1 MEPRNYALANLF
13 ENQGIYVVPRYQRL
27 YVWNQEDQ
35 WEPLWEDVIEIAG
48 DLLNEATN
56 RNSEEVNADSRE
68 SHFLGAVVL
77 KQSGFT
83 PDMAQRWRVIDGQ
96 QRLTTVQLL
105 MTAVADELDKI
116 ELSVQAERLRK
127 LTKNSADEPFKIIH
141 GGQNYKR
148 FRDVMEANGEES
160 VIEAIESP
168 MADCYK
174 YFRNVAHQWFDGQIS
189 RILLAASALIAVL
202 IAKLRVV
209 AIYLDSHEKEHMI
222 FETLNARGEP
232 LTEWDK
238 IKNYLL
244 YKADEDSGVDQD
256 SFFDKYLEMFDDDW
270 WRGQIGRGQRPRTD
284 IFADYWLESRV
295 MSPVSTRRVFRMFQK
310 HVDDVK
316 DSLDDLGQDI
326 IQDAK
331 YYQKFEQRDDYE
343 QTYERQ
349 FHNRR
354 MSLEVGAMWPLLLQ
368 LQRVE
373 CKQREQA
380 FACLESYWVRRLIAG
395 YQARSYDQVTLY
407 LLHTLNE
414 FKKFKKDGD
423 VIMHSLQH
431 YKERGTVWPS
441 DNEVRSAILE
451 RRLSSSA
458 QNIVLHAI
466 EKHLMPESA
475 PNPTVYRNVQVEHL
489 MPQSWKNEHWQLSPL
504 EEVEDVTEE
513 RNRLI
518 HTLGNLT
525 LVNSRLNASMSN
537 GPWHRKREAIKESD
551 NLFINRK
558 LLDDASDVWDEEQ
571 IIKRGKWMAD
581 IILNIWPR
589 EA

>member
-1 MEPRNYALANLF
+1 MEPRNYTLADLF

-35 WEPLWEDVIEIAG
+35 WEPLWEDVIEIAD
-48 DLLNEATN
+48 DLLNEAIN
-56 RNSEEVNADSRE
+56 RNSEEVNTDAKE

-77 KQSGFT
+77 KQSGYT
-83 PDMAQRWRVIDGQ
+83 PDMAQRWQVIDGQ

-116 ELSVQAERLRK
+116 ELSIQAERLRR
-127 LTKNSADEPFKIIH
+127 LTKNSPSEPFKITH
-141 GGQNYKR
+141 GGQNYER
-148 FRDVMEANGEES
+148 FRDVMEANGDES
-160 VIEAIESP
+160 IIEAIESP

-174 YFRNVAHQWFDGQIS
+174 YFRNVACQWFDGQNS
-189 RILLAASALIAVL
+189 RIRLAVSALIAVL

-244 YKADEDSGVDQD
+244 YKADEDSSIDQD
-256 SFFDKYLEMFDDDW
+256 SFFDKYLGMFDNDW
-270 WRGQIGRGQRPRTD
+270 WREQIGRGQRPRTD
-284 IFADYWLESRV
+284 IFADYWLESRI
-295 MSPVSTRRVFRMFQK
+295 MSPVSTRRVFRIFQK
-310 HVDDVK
+310 HVDNIK
-316 DSLDDLGQDI
+316 GSLDSLGQDI

-343 QTYERQ
+343 QAYERQ

-354 MSLEVGAMWPLLLQ
+354 ISLGVGAMWPLLLQ

-373 CKQREQA
+373 SKQREQA

-395 YQARSYDQVTLY
+395 YQARSYDQVALD
-407 LLHTLNE
+407 LLHVLNE
-414 FKKFKKDGD
+414 LKKLKKDGD
-423 VIMHSLQH
+423 VIMHSLQN

-441 DNEVRSAILE
+441 DNEVRSAVLE
-451 RRLSSSA
+451 RRLPSYA

-475 PNPTVYRNVQVEHL
+475 PNPTVSRNVQIEHL
-489 MPQSWKNEHWQLSPL
+489 MPQSWENEHWQLGSL
-504 EEVEDVTEE
+504 EEEDATER
-513 RNRLI
+513 RNSLI

-525 LVNSRLNASMSN
+525 LVNSSLNASMSN
-537 GPWHRKREAIKESD
+537 GPWHSKKEAIRESD
-551 NLFINRK
+551 NLFINKK
-558 LLDDASDVWDEEQ
+558 LLDDASYVWDEEQ
-571 IIKRGKWMAD
+571 IAKRGEWMAD

-589 EA
+589 KA

>member
-48 DLLNEATN
+48 DLLNEATD

-127 LTKNSADEPFKIIH
+127 LTKNSADEPLKIIH
-141 GGQNYKR
+141 GGRNYKR

-244 YKADEDSGVDQD
+244 YKADEEPDVDQN
-256 SFFDKYLEMFDDDW
+256 SFFDNYLEMFDNDW
-270 WRGQIGRGQRPRTD
+270 WREHTGRGGRPRTD
-284 IFADYWLESRV
+284 IFADYWLESRIGA
-295 MSPVSTRRVFRMFQK
+295 SVSTRRVFRMFQK
-310 HVDDVK
+310 HVDEAQ
-316 DSLDDLGQDI
+316 DSLNILGQDI

-331 YYQKFEQRDDYE
+331 YYQKFEQWDSYE

-354 MSLEVGAMWPLLLQ
+354 ISLGVGAIWPLLLH
-368 LQRVE
+368 LRGIECEQR
-373 CKQREQA
+373 KRA
-380 FACLESYWVRRLIAG
+380 FAILESYLFRRYISG
-395 YQARSYDQVTLY
+395 YQARSYDQVALD
-407 LLHTLNE
+407 LIGRLNSFPAE
-414 FKKFKKDGD
+414 NCDETIFT
-423 VIMHSLQH
+423 VLQH
-431 YKERGTVWPS
+431 YEEGGTFWPS
-441 DNEVRSAILE
+441 DNEVRLAVLN
-451 RRLSSSA
+451 RKLP
-458 QNIVLHAI
+458 QYVQKTVLHAI
-466 EKHLMPESA
+466 ETHLIPNRA
-475 PNPTVYRNVQVEHL
+475 ANPTVSWDVQVEHL
-489 MPQSWKNEHWQLSPL
+489 MPLSWENEHWQLSPL
-504 EEVEDVTEE
+504 EEVEDVTER
-513 RNRLI
+513 RNSLI

-525 LVNSRLNASMSN
+525 LVNSSLNASMSN
-537 GPWHRKREAIKESD
+537 GPWHRKQEAIRESD
-551 NLFINRK
+551 NLFINKK
-558 LLDDASDVWDEEQ
+558 LLDDASYVWDEEQ
-571 IIKRGKWMAD
+571 IVKRGEWMAD

-589 EA
+589 KA

>member
-331 YYQKFEQRDDYE
+331 
-343 QTYERQ
+343 
-349 FHNRR
+349 
-354 MSLEVGAMWPLLLQ
+354 G
-368 LQRVE
+368 
-373 CKQREQA
+373 
-380 FACLESYWVRRLIAG
+380 
-395 YQARSYDQVTLY
+395 
-407 LLHTLNE
+407 
-414 FKKFKKDGD
+414 
-423 VIMHSLQH
+423 
-431 YKERGTVWPS
+431 
-441 DNEVRSAILE
+441 
-451 RRLSSSA
+451 
-458 QNIVLHAI
+458 
-466 EKHLMPESA
+466 HL
-475 PNPTVYRNVQVEHL
+475 
-489 MPQSWKNEHWQLSPL
+489 
-504 EEVEDVTEE
+504 
-513 RNRLI
+513 
-518 HTLGNLT
+518 
-525 LVNSRLNASMSN
+525 SRLL
-537 GPWHRKREAIKESD
+537 WHD
-551 NLFINRK
+551 FGTY
-558 LLDDASDVWDEEQ
+558 VY
-571 IIKRGKWMAD
+571 
-581 IILNIWPR
+581 ILQ
-589 EA
+589 

>member
-83 PDMAQRWRVIDGQ
+83 PDMAQCWRVIDGQ

-160 VIEAIESP
+160 VIDAIESP

-244 YKADEDSGVDQD
+244 YKADEEPDVDQN
-256 SFFDKYLEMFDDDW
+256 SFFDNYLEMFDNDW
-270 WRGQIGRGQRPRTD
+270 WREHTGRGGRPRTD
-284 IFADYWLESRV
+284 IFADYWLESRIGA
-295 MSPVSTRRVFRMFQK
+295 SVSIRRVFRMFQK
-310 HVDDVK
+310 HVDEAQ
-316 DSLDDLGQDI
+316 DSLNILGQDI

-331 YYQKFEQRDDYE
+331 YYQKFEQWDSYE

-354 MSLEVGAMWPLLLQ
+354 ISLGVGAIWPLLLH
-368 LQRVE
+368 LRGIECEQR
-373 CKQREQA
+373 KRA
-380 FACLESYWVRRLIAG
+380 FAILESYLFRRYISG
-395 YQARSYDQVTLY
+395 YQARSYDQVALD
-407 LLHTLNE
+407 LIGWLNNFPAE
-414 FKKFKKDGD
+414 NCDETIFT
-423 VIMHSLQH
+423 VLQH
-431 YKERGTVWPS
+431 YEEGGTFWPS
-441 DNEVRSAILE
+441 DNEVRLAVLN
-451 RRLSSSA
+451 RKLP
-458 QNIVLHAI
+458 QYVQKTVLHAI
-466 EKHLMPESA
+466 ETHLIPNRA
-475 PNPTVYRNVQVEHL
+475 ANPTVSWDVQVEHL
-489 MPQSWKNEHWQLSPL
+489 MPLSWENEHWQLSPL
-504 EEVEDVTEE
+504 EEVEDVTER
-513 RNRLI
+513 RNSLI

-525 LVNSRLNASMSN
+525 LVNSSLNASMSN
-537 GPWHRKREAIKESD
+537 GPWHRKQEAIRESD
-551 NLFINRK
+551 NLFINKK
-558 LLDDASDVWDEEQ
+558 LLDDASYIWDEEQ
-571 IIKRGKWMAD
+571 IVKRGEWMAD
-581 IILNIWPR
+581 TILNIWPR
-589 EA
+589 KA